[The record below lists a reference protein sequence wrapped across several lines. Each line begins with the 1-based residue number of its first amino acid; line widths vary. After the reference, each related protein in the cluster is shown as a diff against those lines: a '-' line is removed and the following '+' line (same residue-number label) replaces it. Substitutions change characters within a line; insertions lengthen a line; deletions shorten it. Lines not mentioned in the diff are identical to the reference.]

1 MSDPVT
7 SVTQF
12 LDAWA
17 DGKDGFA
24 NAVRKWFTPE
34 TVWENVGLSKTTGV
48 DQALAM
54 MDGMSAGGIEALRV
68 ENLAVAAQGNKVL
81 TERIDY
87 LMDGAGKTLIE
98 ARVMG
103 IFEVDPNGK
112 ITRWADYF
120 DTAAMKPQA

>member
-1 MSDPVT
+1 MSDPTT

-24 NAVRKWFTPE
+24 NAIRKWFTPE
-34 TVWENVGLSKTTGV
+34 TEWENVGLSKTKGV
-48 DQALAM
+48 DQALAVLG
-54 MDGMSAGGIEALRV
+54 GMTAGGIEALRV
-68 ENLAVAAQGNKVL
+68 ENLAVATTGNKVL

-87 LMDGAGKTLIE
+87 LMDGSGKTLIE
-98 ARVMG
+98 AKVMG
-103 IFEVDPNGK
+103 IFEVDANGK

-120 DTAAMKPQA
+120 DTAAMKPKT